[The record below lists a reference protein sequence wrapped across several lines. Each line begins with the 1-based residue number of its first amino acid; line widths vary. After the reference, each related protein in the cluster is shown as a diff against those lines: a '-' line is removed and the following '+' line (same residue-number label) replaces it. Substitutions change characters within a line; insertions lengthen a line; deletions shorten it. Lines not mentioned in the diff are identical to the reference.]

1 MAAGGERRGAAAR
14 LTAAEVLRLTLERQG
29 LLRRTTGLQPAA
41 AVERFGPLHATDHR
55 TPYLSLLARIE
66 DFAIADLDRAWFIER
81 TLDRRA
87 AMRGTLH
94 LIPAARLPDVV
105 CVFWTARPEDHRG
118 LRDARIAPAEAE
130 RFRRAVHAVLERG
143 GPLELAALKRS
154 LPPAMRTRATE
165 KTVLGPSVLAAI
177 VRWMTEAGL
186 LSLTAGT
193 EVRGG
198 VPRSGWSRSP
208 QAYERFEPVFGRLPR
223 CVRAGADVRL
233 ARWYFE
239 AHGPAAYED
248 WAWWSGFQLGRARS
262 AFQKVRPGL
271 ADIVVEGWPH
281 PAYTPPAS
289 LETDTSEREER
300 PVVRLLPY
308 EDGALKAYRATRSRF
323 FDERSGAR
331 QQTSFGE
338 ILPSVLVDGRVAG
351 TWSHGVGG
359 FAGALDARAGRTA
372 RGLSAE
378 LFGPADRAVRDR
390 LDAELARIAAALGP
404 VG

>member
-29 LLRRTTGLQPAA
+29 LLRRTIGLQPAA

-66 DFAIADLDRAWFIER
+66 DFVIADLDRAWFVER

-94 LIPAARLPDVV
+94 LIPAARLADVV
-105 CVFWTARPEDHRG
+105 CVFGTARPEDHRG

-143 GPLELAALKRS
+143 GPLELAALKHS
-154 LPPAMRTRATE
+154 LPPAVRTRATE

-248 WAWWSGFQLGRARS
+248 WAWWTGLPASRARS
-262 AFQKVRPGL
+262 AFVTVRPGL
-271 ADIVVEGWPH
+271 LEARVEGWVEPV
-281 PAYTPPAS
+281 YLTPGE
-289 LETDTSEREER
+289 LETVPAMEDG